1 MGFNKLDFLS
11 NSPKNFIFQ
20 NHYNKTILGGVLTL
34 VFLIA
39 TLLILTYY
47 LICFITEE
55 DYSIQ
60 YARYTKILSPEEQKE
75 RRSDN
80 RYNPYLNC
88 SFDLTDGYHNILPEE
103 DFILLNETNNQIIY
117 RGILS
122 NKRTTDFS
130 LISILYKCNDIKDI
144 NDIDECQIPID
155 VVRLQ
160 IKYNGFKLDHQ
171 NSTLPLYIP
180 EDMHFSTNI
189 TFSSYQIMLLTESW
203 ENVKYNEEAGLT
215 KLWKSLNKIDNEQQK
230 YIGIIKKSSTFIN
243 LIFINQLREING
255 TKYRII
261 GQFRYAVDFNQYDEY
276 SRTKK
281 SFLVLISNVFSL
293 SLGICNF
300 LTFLLTKFYSINF
313 DNYKIVEKVLFN
325 VRPLKSVKFRKNE
338 LIISSINEDSL
349 LDDNQKDNDY
359 NNDDKEDINLGN
371 EKINDNNEREK

>member
-20 NHYNKTILGGVLTL
+20 NHYNKTIFGGVFAL

-55 DYSIQ
+55 NYSIQ

-80 RYNPYLNC
+80 RYNPYLNS

-103 DFILLNETNNQIIY
+103 DFILLNETNEQIIS

-130 LISILYKCNDIKDI
+130 HISILYKCNDIKDI
-144 NDIDECQIPID
+144 NDTDECQIPID

-171 NSTLPLYIP
+171 NSTSPLYIP

-189 TFSSYQIMLLTESW
+189 TFSSY
-203 ENVKYNEEAGLT
+203 
-215 KLWKSLNKIDNEQQK
+215 
-230 YIGIIKKSSTFIN
+230 
-243 LIFINQLREING
+243 
-255 TKYRII
+255 
-261 GQFRYAVDFNQYDEY
+261 
-276 SRTKK
+276 
-281 SFLVLISNVFSL
+281 
-293 SLGICNF
+293 
-300 LTFLLTKFYSINF
+300 
-313 DNYKIVEKVLFN
+313 
-325 VRPLKSVKFRKNE
+325 
-338 LIISSINEDSL
+338 
-349 LDDNQKDNDY
+349 
-359 NNDDKEDINLGN
+359 
-371 EKINDNNEREK
+371 